1 MAITSDCSFQWIA
14 INEKNSAL
22 NPLNSKST
30 QQFKLRRQHP
40 LGISCSCFHT
50 ESSMLVVAGP
60 TKEGEFF
67 DGNTFFHIN
76 SCLLLI
82 SHIYQNLFS

>member
-1 MAITSDCSFQWIA
+1 
-14 INEKNSAL
+14 
-22 NPLNSKST
+22 
-30 QQFKLRRQHP
+30 
-40 LGISCSCFHT
+40 
-50 ESSMLVVAGP
+50 MLVVAGP
-60 TKEGEFF
+60 TKAGEFF